1 MATEWIRTHRL
12 SLRPLEA
19 RDAPALHQV
28 FSNPQAM
35 RYFSDPHPELAETEI
50 WVRNSLAGLP
60 GQTLEFV
67 LDHKGRVIGKAG
79 IWDAPELGFLLHPR
93 FWGKGLMAEAL
104 SALIPH
110 FFQQMSLEKITA
122 DVDPRNSASLSL
134 LNRMGFRK
142 THEARGTIRI
152 NGEWCDSI
160 YLALPRPADPGAQ
173 TL

>member
-1 MATEWIRTHRL
+1 MATERIRTHRL
-12 SLRPLEA
+12 TLRPLEA
-19 RDAPALHQV
+19 RDAPALHKV

-67 LDHKGRVIGKAG
+67 LDHKGTVIGKAG

-93 FWGKGLMAEAL
+93 FWGKGFMAEAL

-122 DVDPRNSASLSL
+122 DVDPRNTASLSL

-160 YLALPRPADPGAQ
+160 YLALPRPAAPGTPA
-173 TL
+173 L

>member
-1 MATEWIRTHRL
+1 MI
-12 SLRPLEA
+12 LRPLEA
-19 RDAPALHQV
+19 RDAPALHKV

-35 RYFSDPHPELAETEI
+35 RYFSDPHPELAETET

-67 LDHKGRVIGKAG
+67 LDHKGTVIGKAG

-160 YLALPRPADPGAQ
+160 YLALPRPATPGTRA
-173 TL
+173 L